1 MFECFPGDGEG
12 IGAWPKLHV
21 KMKDSLLLIDNAG
34 SFSIKEKQLDITGY
48 WYAMGLQ

>member
-12 IGAWPKLHV
+12 MGAWPTLHV
-21 KMKDSLLLIDNAG
+21 KVKDSLLHIDSAS

-48 WYAMGLQ
+48 CMRL